1 MSKRRK
7 KLPGHYCWCCGR
19 RRPNER
25 FSGRGHRQHL
35 CRDCKKLGKEELA
48 YRQQERNI
56 DRLLTWDGMI
66 RRRCRAA
73 FERYLAHPDPRVRE
87 YANKVKHHNE
97 ERSRE
102 WREIREAERLD
113 EERLELYRDEVAHDD
128 GDDEDDRDTSAWE
141 GEEIPF

>member
-7 KLPGHYCWCCGR
+7 RLPGHYCWCCGR
-19 RRPNER
+19 RRANER

-35 CRDCKKLGKEELA
+35 CKDCKKLGKVELA

-73 FERYLAHPDPRVRE
+73 FERYLTHPDPRVRE
-87 YANKVKHHNE
+87 YANKVKQHNE
-97 ERSRE
+97 ERRRE
-102 WREIREAERLD
+102 WHEMREAERLE
-113 EERLELYRDEVAHDD
+113 EERPDLYRDEVARDD
-128 GDDEDDRDTSAWE
+128 GDDEGDHDTSAWE
-141 GEEIPF
+141 GEEILF